1 MSQFK
6 DVWELLKGASEPGAV
21 LEVRNSEQK
30 SAWITSSLL
39 CLPVKDIVERVAR
52 LGIDHYRIRPKTRK
66 QKCYIIV
73 FDAQSSNST
82 IPVSNGYHTLE
93 KAKDRLLECG
103 PKAQIIEIEIDV
115 TE

>member
-6 DVWELLKGASEPGAV
+6 DVWELLKEASEPGAV

-39 CLPVKDIVERVAR
+39 CLSVKDIVERVER
-52 LGIDHYRIRPKTRK
+52 LGLDRYRIRPKTKK
-66 QKCYIIV
+66 QKLYIAV
-73 FDAQSSNST
+73 TPELANGMYYTSHAYSNQRDPER
-82 IPVSNGYHTLE
+82 IFPN
-93 KAKDRLLECG
+93 R
-103 PKAQIIEIEIDV
+103 QIIEIEIDV